1 MLSTVSSHMKG
12 VMSSKVFQGL
22 LSQKKKKKKNGCLS
36 SNTMR
41 LLKLLMIC
49 LKLTSISQ
57 KPEILIFI
65 GQSNAVLSLSLG
77 MFNKYVLICSLKN
90 VIYEQSEAN
99 L

>member
-22 LSQKKKKKKNGCLS
+22 LSQKKKKKKGCLS

-77 MFNKYVLICSLKN
+77 MFNKYVLI
-90 VIYEQSEAN
+90 EN
-99 L
+99 LVLL

>member
-1 MLSTVSSHMKG
+1 MKG
-12 VMSSKVFQGL
+12 VMSSKVFHGL
-22 LSQKKKKKKNGCLS
+22 LSQKKKKKGCLS

-65 GQSNAVLSLSLG
+65 GQSNAVLTLSLG
-77 MFNKYVLICSLKN
+77 MFNKYVLI
-90 VIYEQSEAN
+90 EN
-99 L
+99 LVLL

>member
-22 LSQKKKKKKNGCLS
+22 LSQKKKKKNGCLS

-65 GQSNAVLSLSLG
+65 GQSNAVLTLSLG
-77 MFNKYVLICSLKN
+77 MFNKYVLI
-90 VIYEQSEAN
+90 EN
-99 L
+99 LVLL